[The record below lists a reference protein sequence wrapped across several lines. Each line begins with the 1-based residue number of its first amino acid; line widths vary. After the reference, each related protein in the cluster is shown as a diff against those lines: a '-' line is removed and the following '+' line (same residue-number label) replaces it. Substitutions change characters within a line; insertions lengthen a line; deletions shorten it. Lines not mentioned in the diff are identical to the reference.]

1 MPVKVIIYNLTYA
14 VVGVVIGLAFAILSY
29 KLFDKVTHFSFAKEL
44 EKGNLAVGIV
54 VGGLFVMI
62 GLMIGLIIGMG
73 LN

>member
-1 MPVKVIIYNLTYA
+1 MPVKVILYNLTYA
-14 VVGVVIGLAFAILSY
+14 VVGVIIGLAFAVLSY

>member
-1 MPVKVIIYNLTYA
+1 MPYYIIVTNLIYAIVGVIIGLT
-14 VVGVVIGLAFAILSY
+14 FAILSY
-29 KLFDKVTHFSFAKEL
+29 KLFDRVTNFSFAKEL

>member
-1 MPVKVIIYNLTYA
+1 MPFNVIINNLIYA
-14 VVGVVIGLAFAILSY
+14 IVGVIIGIVFAVFSY
-29 KLFDKVTHFSFAKEL
+29 KLFDRVTHFSFAKEL

>member
-1 MPVKVIIYNLTYA
+1 MPKNVIFLNLTLA

-29 KLFDKVTHFSFAKEL
+29 KLFDRVTHFSFAKEL

>member
-1 MPVKVIIYNLTYA
+1 MPFNVILSNLIYA
-14 VVGVVIGLAFAILSY
+14 MVGVIIGLAFAVLSY
-29 KLFDKVTHFSFAKEL
+29 KLFDRVTHFSFAKEL

>member
-14 VVGVVIGLAFAILSY
+14 VVGVVIGLAFAVLSY

>member
-1 MPVKVIIYNLTYA
+1 MPLKVILYNLIYA
-14 VVGVVIGLAFAILSY
+14 VVGVVIGIGFAILSY

-54 VGGLFVMI
+54 VGGLFIMI

>member
-1 MPVKVIIYNLTYA
+1 MPFNVIISNLIYA
-14 VVGVVIGLAFAILSY
+14 IVGVIIGITFAIFSY
-29 KLFDKVTHFSFAKEL
+29 KLFDRVTNFSFAREL

>member
-1 MPVKVIIYNLTYA
+1 MPYYIIITNLIYA
-14 VVGVVIGLAFAILSY
+14 IVGVVIGLAFAILSY
-29 KLFDKVTHFSFAKEL
+29 KLFDRVTNFSFAKEL

>member
-1 MPVKVIIYNLTYA
+1 MPVKVIFYNLIYA
-14 VVGVVIGLAFAILSY
+14 VVGVVIGIGFAILAY
-29 KLFDKVTHFSFAKEL
+29 KLFDRVTHFSFAKEL

-54 VGGLFVMI
+54 VGGLFIMI

>member
-1 MPVKVIIYNLTYA
+1 MPVKVIFYNLIYA
-14 VVGVVIGLAFAILSY
+14 VVGVVIGIGFAILSY
-29 KLFDKVTHFSFAKEL
+29 KLFDRVTHFSFAKEL

>member
-1 MPVKVIIYNLTYA
+1 MPLKVILYNLVYA
-14 VVGVVIGLAFAILSY
+14 VVGVIIGIGFAILSY

-54 VGGLFVMI
+54 VGGLFIMI

>member
-1 MPVKVIIYNLTYA
+1 MPVKVILYNLTYA
-14 VVGVVIGLAFAILSY
+14 VVGVIIGLAFAVLSY

-54 VGGLFVMI
+54 VGGLFIMI

>member
-14 VVGVVIGLAFAILSY
+14 VVGVIIGLAFAILSY